1 MRRRMLLA
9 ALLLAVV
16 LVVGCA
22 SSAPPVIIPDGAA
35 WIAPPP
41 PSQEPPGADRETG
54 SAPGPAPIVGDTFTL
69 RQAVET
75 ALMSSPGLRAS
86 RARWLAARERPRQVT
101 LPDPTIEYT
110 WFPDPIET
118 RFGPQTHRVA
128 LMQKVPWPG
137 RLAAEGSAR
146 ESDAE
151 VARIGLEIDARNLI
165 AEVTIAWHELVWLH
179 NARSVVQA
187 HRDLA
192 SRLAT
197 IAESLQARESPEGDD
212 SRTVPGRRSVL
223 LVDALKA
230 RAQEA
235 QLSFDQVTIA
245 ENLRVAEARLNRLI
259 GRDPLAT
266 LPAPAPLADVRLN
279 ADLRALSELL
289 LLHRQ
294 ELDRAAARA
303 RVAGHR
309 VEAAK
314 LMAVPDFTLGVMWS
328 AIGQPSTGMSPG
340 GTGFENDALGLSVGI
355 NLPIFGGRNQ
365 ALVDEAAWQQLA
377 AVEEG
382 RQLVLDGLAEL
393 TAAFTRACRAERLVV
408 LYRDTLVPQATAA
421 LQQIEALQ
429 TEDESNFGEMLEA
442 QSVKLNFEL
451 ALARAR
457 TERFIAIARLEQLVG
472 QPLADHLAATGG
484 DK

>member
-1 MRRRMLLA
+1 MRRRILIATPLLA
-9 ALLLAVV
+9 LA

-22 SSAPPVIIPDGAA
+22 SSAPPVIIPSGASWIEPPNERRATDRANDNDG
-35 WIAPPP
+35 PPP
-41 PSQEPPGADRETG
+41 
-54 SAPGPAPIVGDTFTL
+54 APDPITGDTFTL
-69 RQAVET
+69 RQAIET
-75 ALMSSPGLRAS
+75 ALASSPGLRAS

-101 LPDPTIEYT
+101 LPDPMVEYT

-179 NARSVVQA
+179 DARSVVQA

-192 SRLAT
+192 ARLAT
-197 IAESLQARESPEGDD
+197 IAESLRARESPEGDD
-212 SRTVPGRRSVL
+212 TRTVPGRRSVL

-230 RAQEA
+230 RSQEA

-245 ENLRVAEARLNRLI
+245 ENLRVAEARLNRLL
-259 GRDPLAT
+259 GRDPLSV
-266 LPAPAPLADVRLN
+266 LPAPAPLADVRLA

-303 RVAGHR
+303 RAAGQR
-309 VEAAK
+309 VEAARLK
-314 LMAVPDFTLGVMWS
+314 AVPDITLGVMWS
-328 AIGQPSTGMSPG
+328 AIDQPDTGPSPG
-340 GTGFENDALGLSVGI
+340 GTGFENDALGFSVGI
-355 NLPIFGGRNQ
+355 NLPIFGSRNQ
-365 ALVDEAAWQQLA
+365 AMVDEAAWQQQA
-377 AVEEG
+377 ALEDG
-382 RQLVLDGLAEL
+382 RQLALDGLAEL
-393 TAAFTRACRAERLVV
+393 TAAYTRATRAERLVV

-421 LQQIEALQ
+421 MQQIEALQ
-429 TEDESNFGEMLEA
+429 TEDETTFGEVLEA

-472 QPLADHLAATGG
+472 QPLADNLETTGG